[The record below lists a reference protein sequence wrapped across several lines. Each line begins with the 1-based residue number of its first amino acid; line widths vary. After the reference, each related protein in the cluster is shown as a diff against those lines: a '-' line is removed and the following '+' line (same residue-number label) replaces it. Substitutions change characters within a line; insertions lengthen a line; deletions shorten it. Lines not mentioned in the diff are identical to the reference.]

1 MSRLLSVEP
10 NSLRAWWIAI
20 RPKTLMAAVMPILV
34 GTFLPALPFSEM
46 DWKMMT
52 SALIAA
58 ISLTIGVNLIN
69 DALDFKRGAD
79 TKARIGPLRVTQAG
93 LLSPQVVLA
102 TGFAALLFA
111 FLFALPLIAKAGV
124 GLLVLTLLAM
134 LSAYFYTGGPYPLA
148 YIGLGEVF
156 VLLFYGLMA
165 TSTAYFLQTG
175 FLSLDSSVASLQMGS
190 LAMVMISINN
200 LRDIKEDQASR
211 KMTLAARFGERFGK
225 AEITTAL
232 ITPFALNLYWLATG
246 RILCCFL
253 PMTTLFMAVNLIRC
267 IYKHPPSKIYN
278 RYLGES
284 ALLMILFGIL
294 LILGTF

>member
-1 MSRLLSVEP
+1 MSRLISAEP
-10 NSLRAWWIAI
+10 NSVKAWWIAI

-34 GTFLPALPFSEM
+34 GTFLPALPYAEM
-46 DWKMMT
+46 DWKMMA

-102 TGFAALLFA
+102 TGFAALFFA
-111 FLFALPLIAKAGV
+111 FLFALPLIAKAGT
-124 GLLVLTLLAM
+124 GLLVLTVLAM
-134 LSAYFYTGGPYPLA
+134 LSAYLYTGGPYPLA

-156 VLLFYGLMA
+156 VMLFYGLMA

-175 FLSLDSSVASLQMGS
+175 SLNSDSLVASLQMGS

-200 LRDIKEDQASR
+200 LRDIKEDQASG
-211 KMTLAARFGERFGK
+211 KKTLAARFGEQFGK
-225 AEITTAL
+225 AEIASAL
-232 ITPFALNLYWLATG
+232 ITPFVLNLYWLATG
-246 RILCCFL
+246 RMLMGLL
-253 PMTTLFMAVNLIRC
+253 PMTTLFMAVNLVRC
-267 IYKHPPSKIYN
+267 IYKHAPSKIYN

-284 ALLMILFGIL
+284 ALLMILFGLL
-294 LILGTF
+294 LILGTI